1 MGSVNKVILVGN
13 LGAEPDVRYLQDNR
27 PVVTLSIATTRSYK
41 NQAGQR
47 VDETEWHRVVFFA
60 RLAEICGQYLHKG
73 SQIYVEG
80 RLRTRKYE
88 KDGITRYATEIMGES
103 MTMLSSRQSAGQSDY
118 PPSDNNGFSD
128 FDNSSRPAPSRPT
141 YNQPYSQPSSYTQ
154 PGSFT
159 PPPQP
164 RQSSP
169 QSSPATPG
177 TIPGDADFGMDED
190 IPF

>member
-27 PVVTLSIATTRSYK
+27 PVVTLSIATTRTYK

-60 RLAEICGQYLHKG
+60 RLAEICANYLHKG

-88 KDGITRYATEIMGES
+88 KDGITRYATDIMGES

-118 PPSDNNGFSD
+118 PPADNNGFSD
-128 FDNSSRPAPSRPT
+128 FDNSSRPAPTRPV
-141 YNQPYSQPSSYTQ
+141 NSQSAPYAQ
-154 PGSFT
+154 PGSYT
-159 PPPQP
+159 PPPQT
-164 RQSSP
+164 RQATP
-169 QSSPATPG
+169 QSSPATSD
-177 TIPGDADFGMDED
+177 TTSGDEGFGLDED